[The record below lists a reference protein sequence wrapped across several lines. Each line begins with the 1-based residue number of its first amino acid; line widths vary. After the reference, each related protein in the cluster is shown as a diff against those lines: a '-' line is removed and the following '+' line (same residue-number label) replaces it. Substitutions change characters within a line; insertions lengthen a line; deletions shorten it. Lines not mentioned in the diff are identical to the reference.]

1 MINGFR
7 VKMINFVLIN
17 KKYIFMKRVLFASI
31 VLISS
36 FVSAQFSVF
45 TADEYAISN
54 NQTFTFNTTNKEVAD
69 LGFKILNYSDKVII
83 MKAQIVEIVGA
94 DGSDFE
100 ICFGGSCYYAV
111 TEGQII
117 PQDPV
122 AIQAGQFQGNY
133 DHMWNKNTSSD
144 KITYKIKFYMLDS
157 LGNETGTPFYI
168 NYVYDKNMSVI
179 DVEDNSSKFISNTIA
194 KDELFISLEEDAVVS
209 IYSLSGKLVKKASL
223 KKGESKLSVRNLSK
237 GNYIAVIETVNQK
250 VKSQKI
256 IIK

>member
-1 MINGFR
+1 MIS
-7 VKMINFVLIN
+7 FVVIN
-17 KKYIFMKRVLFASI
+17 KNNIIMKKVLFASLA
-31 VLISS
+31 LISS
-36 FVSAQFSVF
+36 LVSAQFSVF

-54 NQTFTFNTTNKEVAD
+54 NQTFTFNTTNKDVAD
-69 LGFKILNYSDKVII
+69 FGFKILNYSDNVII
-83 MKAQIVEIVGA
+83 MKAQIVEVVGA

-100 ICFGGSCYYAV
+100 ICFGGSCYYDV
-111 TEGQII
+111 SSGQII

-122 AIQAGQFQGNY
+122 AIPAGQYQGNY

-144 KITYKIKFYMLDS
+144 KISYKIKFFMVDS

-179 DVEDNSSKFISNTIA
+179 DVEDDIRLAISNTIA

-209 IYSLSGKLVKKASL
+209 IYSLNGKLVKKAYL
-223 KKGESKLSVRNLSK
+223 KKGESRLSVRNLSK
-237 GNYIAVIETVNQK
+237 GNYVAVIKATNQK
-250 VKSQKI
+250 IKSQKI